1 MDHIQHEDETT
12 NYVCIAAVNK
22 VLNMICRWIEDPD
35 SYAVKLHLSRIKD
48 YLWLAEDGMKM
59 KAYNG
64 SQLWDV
70 DLGVQAILATNLCD
84 EYGSMLRKA
93 HFFINVSQI
102 KEDCGIN
109 LGSWYRDSTK
119 GGWTFST
126 LDQGWPVS
134 DCTAEALEAAL
145 RLSRMPENVVGKA
158 IEPSRLYDAVDLIL
172 SLQTNSGGF
181 STYELPRSYQWLEM
195 LNPSESLGKIM
206 VEYPYVECT
215 SSAIIGLKCFTKLHP
230 VYRRKEIE
238 ACINKALTF
247 ILTIQ
252 LPDGSWYGSYGVC
265 YTYGTWF
272 GIRGLVAGGNTYE
285 TCHSIRKACDF
296 LLSKQ
301 LPSGGWGES
310 YLSGQDKVYTNI
322 EGNKWHIVNTAWA
335 MMALIEAG
343 QRAATGRTST
353 LAQPPADAPP
363 PPLLL
368 RRSCTGHRNSVS
380 VARPSPTAPRTATA
394 SPHGPRLP
402 AQPPPA
408 EPATAQLPLPAAAP
422 ASRNSFKE
430 SLENSNGFATWNASI
445 PPCKGWRAYWEGV
458 ICANGTVRGLN
469 LNNRG
474 LGGSIDVEALAELP
488 LFRSFSAMNNSFD
501 GDLPAFYRVGALKN
515 LKLSRNKFSGE
526 IDDTFFSGM
535 RSLKKLYLSHNE
547 FEGTIPASLIIS
559 KRLLELKLNDN
570 AFEGKI
576 PYMKVPRIKFV
587 NFSDN
592 HLEGE
597 IPTTFSRFPASSF
610 KGNLGLCGKPLKPCT
625 MPELSMT
632 TLIVVGIVVGAAIL
646 AIVAVIIILRQPKP
660 ADLEEGAQ
668 LPSSHRRMAS
678 VDFDKFEVSPVD
690 SCAKSEPGLRLTFLR
705 DDRERFD
712 LASLLKASA
721 EILGSGVFGSTYK
734 AALNDGPVLV
744 VKRFRQMNHVGKED
758 FYEHMRRLGSLN
770 HKNLVPIAAF
780 YYRKEEKLLV
790 ADYVQNVSLAVH
802 LHVNG
807 NETLDWPTRLKI
819 MKGVARGLMFLYN
832 ELPDLIVPHG
842 HLKSSNVLLDATFEP
857 MHGDYGLL
865 PVVNMEHAQE
875 HMIAYKSPE
884 YRQRGRISKK
894 TDVWA
899 LGILIVET
907 LTGKLPSG
915 FLQQGKSND
924 ADIDGWVQTVA
935 PEDATPEVFDKN
947 MKGITPASEGQMMK
961 LLKIGLRCC
970 EVDVEKRW
978 DIKEAVERIEEVR
991 ERDDDDEHA
1000 GDGQESH
1007 RVSSRGESH
1016 QD

>member
-1 MDHIQHEDETT
+1 MAFLLFSPSQSPLIL
-12 NYVCIAAVNK
+12 VLLLFLFLAVP
-22 VLNMICRWIEDPD
+22 C
-35 SYAVKLHLSRIKD
+35 LSRSE
-48 YLWLAEDGMKM
+48 AE
-59 KAYNG
+59 
-64 SQLWDV
+64 
-70 DLGVQAILATNLCD
+70 IL
-84 EYGSMLRKA
+84 
-93 HFFINVSQI
+93 
-102 KEDCGIN
+102 
-109 LGSWYRDSTK
+109 
-119 GGWTFST
+119 
-126 LDQGWPVS
+126 
-134 DCTAEALEAAL
+134 
-145 RLSRMPENVVGKA
+145 
-158 IEPSRLYDAVDLIL
+158 
-172 SLQTNSGGF
+172 LQ
-181 STYELPRSYQWLEM
+181 
-195 LNPSESLGKIM
+195 
-206 VEYPYVECT
+206 
-215 SSAIIGLKCFTKLHP
+215 
-230 VYRRKEIE
+230 
-238 ACINKALTF
+238 
-247 ILTIQ
+247 
-252 LPDGSWYGSYGVC
+252 
-265 YTYGTWF
+265 
-272 GIRGLVAGGNTYE
+272 
-285 TCHSIRKACDF
+285 
-296 LLSKQ
+296 
-301 LPSGGWGES
+301 
-310 YLSGQDKVYTNI
+310 
-322 EGNKWHIVNTAWA
+322 
-335 MMALIEAG
+335 
-343 QRAATGRTST
+343 
-353 LAQPPADAPP
+353 
-363 PPLLL
+363 
-368 RRSCTGHRNSVS
+368 
-380 VARPSPTAPRTATA
+380 
-394 SPHGPRLP
+394 
-402 AQPPPA
+402 
-408 EPATAQLPLPAAAP
+408 
-422 ASRNSFKE
+422 FKE

-610 KGNLGLCGKPLKPCT
+610 KGNLGLCGKPLKPCI

-947 MKGITPASEGQMMK
+947 MKGITPASEGQIMK